1 MADNLVQ
8 NYVNGKLVDSAAT
21 DFTELVDPATGQ
33 VTGRSPKS
41 TPEEVDEAVQAAA
54 AAFAEWRRTTPSQ
67 RQQALLKL
75 ADAIEEHSDDLVELQ
90 SRNTGQIKALIASE
104 EVTVGADQ
112 LRFFAGAARNL
123 EGKATGEYMEG
134 LSSSIR
140 REPIGV
146 VAQVTPWNYPLMM
159 AIWKIGP
166 AIAAGNT
173 VVLKPSDTTPE
184 STVKMAEL
192 AGAILPPGV
201 FNVINGDGQTGKT
214 LVEHP
219 VPGLVSITGSVRA
232 GISVAVSAAQQ
243 LKRAHLELGGKA
255 PVVVFADADIEAA
268 ADGIATA
275 GYFNAGQDCTAATR
289 VIVAEPIHDQFVAA
303 LVEKAKATRPG
314 DRDDEDAA
322 YGPLN
327 NANHFAK
334 VSAMIADLPEHARVE
349 TGGRQFGSA
358 GFFFEPTVVT
368 GLHQD
373 DQAIQ
378 EEIFGPVITVQSFTD
393 EADALAK
400 ANGVPYGLSSSVWT
414 KDHATA
420 LRMSRD
426 LDFGC
431 VWVNTHI
438 PLAAEMPHGGFGRS
452 GYGKD
457 LSGYGL
463 EDYTRVKHVMSS
475 LE

>member
-1 MADNLVQ
+1 MVDNLIQ

-21 DFTELVDPATGQ
+21 EFTELVDPATGK

-54 AAFAEWRRTTPSQ
+54 AAFAEWRRSTPSQ

-75 ADAIEEHSDDLVELQ
+75 ADAIEEHADELVELQ
-90 SRNTGQIKALIASE
+90 SRNTGQIKTLILNE
-104 EVTVGADQ
+104 EVKVGADQ

-159 AIWKIGP
+159 AIWKMAP

-184 STVKMAEL
+184 STVKFAEL
-192 AGAILPPGV
+192 AGEILPPGV
-201 FNVINGDGQTGKT
+201 FNVVNGDGATGKT

-219 VPGLVSITGSVRA
+219 IPGLVSITGSVRA

-255 PVVVFADADIEAA
+255 PVVVFADADIDAA

-275 GYFNAGQDCTAATR
+275 GFFNAGQDCTAATR
-289 VIVAEPIHDQFVAA
+289 VIVAEPIHDKFVAA

-334 VSAMIADLPEHARVE
+334 VSAMVAELPEHARVE
-349 TGGRQFGSA
+349 TGGRQFGTE

-368 GLHQD
+368 GLQQD
-373 DQAIQ
+373 DRAIQ

-431 VWVNTHI
+431 VWINTHI
-438 PLAAEMPHGGFGRS
+438 PLVAEMPHGGFGQS

-475 LE
+475 ID